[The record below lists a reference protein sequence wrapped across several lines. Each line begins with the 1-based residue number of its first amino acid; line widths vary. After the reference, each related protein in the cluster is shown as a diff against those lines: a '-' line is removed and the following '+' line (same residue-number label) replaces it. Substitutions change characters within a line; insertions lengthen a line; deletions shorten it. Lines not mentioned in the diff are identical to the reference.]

1 MKILVIHEAE
11 YIQKVI
17 FEYQIIP
24 ELWASQGHQ
33 VYVID
38 YPGAWRKNKAKWY
51 DFGSLKTQTLS
62 NVSRAGKKRGVIL
75 IRPGIIKIPGLS
87 RISAFISY
95 SLIIPRVIK
104 KYKIEKIFLYSVPTN
119 GLQTVFWAK
128 RYKIPIYFRLLDVL
142 HQLVPFKP
150 LVWPTYLIER
160 LVYPRISAM
169 TAITPR
175 LTKYAVRLGAK
186 PETTTYLPT
195 GSDSDL
201 FFPATKDPD
210 LARSLKIGKSDKVI
224 TFAGTLYNFSGLD
237 KILNYFAKNISDYPN
252 LKFLIIGH
260 GEQES
265 CLKKIIKENRL
276 ENRVIMTGF
285 IEYQNLCKYLNLS
298 DICINPFEINK
309 ITDIIFPGKIYQYLA
324 CEKPIIATK
333 LSGVL
338 DIFPDESGARG
349 IYYYNYKKP
358 SEFFDLIKTIKPRS
372 IANKEPSLQNIAR
385 TILDDLK
392 KLT

>member
-24 ELWASQGHQ
+24 ELWASSGHE
-33 VYVID
+33 VFVID
-38 YPGAWRKNKAKWY
+38 YPGAWRKNKRSWH
-51 DFGSLKTQTLS
+51 DFGSLKTQVLP
-62 NVSRAGKKRGVIL
+62 NVKRSGKDKGVTL

-95 SLIIPRVIK
+95 SLIIPKVIK

-128 RYKIPIYFRLLDVL
+128 KFKIPIYFRLLDVL
-142 HQLVPFKP
+142 HQLVPSKP
-150 LVWPTYLIER
+150 LIWPTYLIER
-160 LVYPRISAM
+160 LVYPRVDQM

-175 LTKYAVRLGAK
+175 LTNYAVRLGANPK
-186 PETTTYLPT
+186 TTAYLPT
-195 GSDSDL
+195 ASDADL
-201 FFPATKDPD
+201 FYPEQKDA
-210 LARSLKIGKSDKVI
+210 LLMTSLGIKKSDKVI
-224 TFAGTLYNFSGLD
+224 VFAGTLYNFSGLD
-237 KILNYFAKNISDYPN
+237 KILNYFAKNIKNYPN

-260 GEQES
+260 GEQEK
-265 CLKKIIKENRL
+265 CLREIIKKNDIS
-276 ENRVIMTGF
+276 NRVVMTGF
-285 IEYQNLCKYLNLS
+285 IEYQNLCKYLNLA

-324 CEKPIIATK
+324 CEKPVIATK
-333 LSGVL
+333 LSGIT
-338 DIFPDESGARG
+338 DIFPDEAGARG
-349 IYYYNYKKP
+349 IYYYDYKKP
-358 SEFFDLIKTIKPRS
+358 SEFFDLVRS
-372 IANKEPSLQNIAR
+372 ITDKKIVNKEPSLQKIAR
-385 TILDDLK
+385 DILEDMK